1 MGDLAGDPAAFSC
14 GRPSRRC
21 APLERHFLTTFADP
35 STFPSVLDTTA
46 EANDPADAPAAE
58 TGSADVAGTAPRDT
72 VDDNAALETT
82 AVDDAA
88 LETAAVDDT
97 ALDAAA
103 DEPAEADAG
112 EPDAESDVAVD
123 FGALGL
129 PESLVQALDRLGI
142 TTPFPIQRAT
152 VPDALA
158 GRDVLGR
165 GQTGSGKTLAFGL
178 PVIARLAKRNRAR
191 PLHPR
196 ALVLVPTRELAMQVN
211 DALVPLGKAVGIFL
225 KTAVG
230 GVPYDRQIDALRRG
244 VEIIVATPG
253 RLGDLINRGVCH
265 LDDVEVTVLDEA
277 DQMADMGFLPEVTEL
292 LAKTPAGS
300 QRLLF
305 SATLDGDVDSL
316 VKRFMT
322 DPVTH
327 STAPATAAVST
338 MDHHLLLIPP
348 HDKFAVAASIAARS
362 GRTMLFARTQLG
374 VDRLVEQLAAV
385 GVRAGGLHGGKT
397 QRMRT
402 KTLAE
407 FREGRMSV
415 LVATD
420 VAARGIHVD
429 GVSLVLHVDPP
440 KDPKDYLHRAGRTAR
455 AGESGAVATLVLP
468 KQRRTTLAMLQKA
481 GVEPAETRV
490 RAGDPALAELTGA
503 QEPSGVPVRDEP
515 PAPRRH
521 GDRPA
526 GPRRFEERG
535 ERRYGD
541 RDGRGERRY
550 GDRPTGERSFGERRY
565 SDRPTSERGY
575 GDRPTSDRPTSERR
589 YSDRPTSDRG
599 YGDRPTSERRYS
611 DRPTSDRGYGD
622 RPTSERGYGERRH
635 GDREQR
641 VGGDRRFGDR
651 PTGERRHDDRGDRGF
666 GERRFDD
673 RSGGDRRYGDRPTGE
688 RRYGDRPTGDRPTGE
703 RHYGDRPTS
712 DRPTG
717 ERRFGDRTAGP
728 RRFDERAGGERRYG
742 DRPGGDRRHDDRPTG
757 DRPTGDR
764 PTGDRPTGERRF
776 GERGFGERGGDPRT
790 GDRRGGFRPE
800 GRGRDD
806 RPRDDRRG
814 FGGRPPARTH

>member
-1 MGDLAGDPAAFSC
+1 M
-14 GRPSRRC
+14 
-21 APLERHFLTTFADP
+21 
-35 STFPSVLDTTA
+35 
-46 EANDPADAPAAE
+46 
-58 TGSADVAGTAPRDT
+58 
-72 VDDNAALETT
+72 
-82 AVDDAA
+82 
-88 LETAAVDDT
+88 
-97 ALDAAA
+97 
-103 DEPAEADAG
+103 
-112 EPDAESDVAVD
+112 
-123 FGALGL
+123 GL
-129 PESLVQALDRLGI
+129 PRQLVDALARQGI
-142 TTPFPIQRAT
+142 TTPFEIQRAT

-178 PVIARLAKRNRAR
+178 PIVARLAELNRAR

-211 DALVPLGKAVGIFL
+211 DALLPLGKAVGIFL

-244 VEIIVATPG
+244 VEIVVATPG
-253 RLGDLINRGVCH
+253 RLGDLINRGVCV

-292 LAKTPAGS
+292 LAKTPAGA

-305 SATLDGDVDSL
+305 SATLDGDVDAL

-327 STAPATAAVST
+327 STAPSTASVST

-374 VDRLVEQLAAV
+374 VDRLVEQLGAV

-407 FREGRMSV
+407 FREGRMDV

-429 GVSLVLHVDPP
+429 GVSLVLHIDPP

-468 KQRRTTLAMLQKA
+468 KQRRTTLAMLEKA

-490 RAGDPALAELTGA
+490 RAGDAVLAELTGA
-503 QEPSGVPVRDEP
+503 REPSGVPVREEP
-515 PAPRRH
+515 EPRRH
-521 GDRPA
+521 GDRP
-526 GPRRFEERG
+526 RRF
-535 ERRYGD
+535 GD
-541 RDGRGERRY
+541 RDARGYGGDRGHGGSRGGYGGERPSGSSGGERPARERSY
-550 GDRPTGERSFGERRY
+550 GDRPT
-565 SDRPTSERGY
+565 
-575 GDRPTSDRPTSERR
+575 
-589 YSDRPTSDRG
+589 
-599 YGDRPTSERRYS
+599 
-611 DRPTSDRGYGD
+611 
-622 RPTSERGYGERRH
+622 
-635 GDREQR
+635 
-641 VGGDRRFGDR
+641 
-651 PTGERRHDDRGDRGF
+651 
-666 GERRFDD
+666 
-673 RSGGDRRYGDRPTGE
+673 GDRRYGDRP
-688 RRYGDRPTGDRPTGE
+688 YGDRAARDHRPTGDRG
-703 RHYGDRPTS
+703 YGDRTGS
-712 DRPTG
+712 GEHGYRDRTGGHRDHGDRTGGERGYRDRPTGGAGYGERTGGGQGFGERTGGGYRERPSGERGYAERPRTDRSYGDRGYGDRRFGERSEPRFGDRDARGEQRSG
-717 ERRFGDRTAGP
+717 ERRFG
-728 RRFDERAGGERRYG
+728 
-742 DRPGGDRRHDDRPTG
+742 
-757 DRPTGDR
+757 
-764 PTGDRPTGERRF
+764 
-776 GERGFGERGGDPRT
+776 GGDPRGT
-790 GDRRGGFRPE
+790 DRRGGFRTE
-800 GRGRDD
+800 GRVRDD

>member
-1 MGDLAGDPAAFSC
+1 M
-14 GRPSRRC
+14 
-21 APLERHFLTTFADP
+21 TTFADP
-35 STFPSVLDTTA
+35 STFPSVFDTTA
-46 EANDPADAPAAE
+46 EVSDPADIPAAGTDSPTVAE
-58 TGSADVAGTAPRDT
+58 TAPGDTFVGGSA
-72 VDDNAALETT
+72 AL
-82 AVDDAA
+82 D
-88 LETAAVDDT
+88 AAVDDSSDTQADVDADT
-97 ALDAAA
+97 AIVIDAHI
-103 DEPAEADAG
+103 EAEAD
-112 EPDAESDVAVD
+112 PDTAIEAEADPATDSEAEADLDTADEAVVD
-123 FGALGL
+123 FAALGL
-129 PESLVQALDRLGI
+129 PEPLVQALGRLGI

-244 VEIIVATPG
+244 VEIVVATPG
-253 RLGDLINRGVCH
+253 RLGDLINRGVCR

-327 STAPATAAVST
+327 STASATAAVST
-338 MDHHLLLIPP
+338 MDHYLLLVPP

-490 RAGDPALAELTGA
+490 RAGDPALAELIGA

-526 GPRRFEERG
+526 GPRRFEDRG

-550 GDRPTGERSFGERRY
+550 GDRPTGERRY
-565 SDRPTSERGY
+565 
-575 GDRPTSDRPTSERR
+575 
-589 YSDRPTSDRG
+589 
-599 YGDRPTSERRYS
+599 
-611 DRPTSDRGYGD
+611 
-622 RPTSERGYGERRH
+622 
-635 GDREQR
+635 
-641 VGGDRRFGDR
+641 GDR
-651 PTGERRHDDRGDRGF
+651 PTGERRHDDRPTGP
-666 GERRFDD
+666 RRFDD
-673 RSGGDRRYGDRPTGE
+673 RAGGERRYDDRPTGERAFGARSFGERRYGDREQHAGGDRQFGDRPTGEHRHDDRGDRRFGDRAGGERRYGDRPTDERPSGERRYGDRPTGE
-688 RRYGDRPTGDRPTGE
+688 RRHDDRPT
-703 RHYGDRPTS
+703 
-712 DRPTG
+712 
-717 ERRFGDRTAGP
+717 GP
-728 RRFDERAGGERRYG
+728 RRFDDRAGGERRY
-742 DRPGGDRRHDDRPTG
+742 DDRPTG
-757 DRPTGDR
+757 
-764 PTGDRPTGERRF
+764 
-776 GERGFGERGGDPRT
+776 
-790 GDRRGGFRPE
+790 
-800 GRGRDD
+800 
-806 RPRDDRRG
+806 
-814 FGGRPPARTH
+814 